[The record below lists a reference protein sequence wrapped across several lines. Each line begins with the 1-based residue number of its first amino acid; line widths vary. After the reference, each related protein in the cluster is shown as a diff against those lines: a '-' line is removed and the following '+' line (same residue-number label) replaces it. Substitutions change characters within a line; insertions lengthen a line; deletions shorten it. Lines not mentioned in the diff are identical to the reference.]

1 MKTHQR
7 DVQSR
12 PGESEHTRY
21 GMLKEGDFPVLEFL
35 KNYTNPIRS
44 AWRAIGKI

>member
-21 GMLKEGDFPVLEFL
+21 GMLKERRLSRSRIPEKLYEPDTFSLEGH
-35 KNYTNPIRS
+35 R
-44 AWRAIGKI
+44 